1 MWEIIVWRSMWYT
14 VFTGITVLWRE
25 GGKTENDT
33 VVWIKRKGRTST
45 VQPFPCLFERS
56 E

>member
-25 GGKTENDT
+25 GGKTESVD
-33 VVWIKRKGRTST
+33 KEKGPHFNSATLP
-45 VQPFPCLFERS
+45 VFV
-56 E
+56 